1 MSAPERMLCLLD
13 ECRSPLACSHA
24 GRCSARAEDG
34 ARSYDLAIRSL
45 RDQMR

>member
-1 MSAPERMLCLLD
+1 MSAPERMPCLLD